1 MFGLRMTW
9 SSKNRGPF
17 STSAMIPGIECIS
30 TKLKINLLGSTMIQ
44 CLFRCFSSVF
54 FFQRF
59 GGSAAEHDATRR
71 QGGWLKVV
79 WPWDGCPEAEGKSWS
94 WYQTS
99 CVQSG
104 ECKEEQDHIFGK
116 ELGGYW
122 GGCTMFFYG
131 AGTGHWF
138 ALVLWGGFSTVGD
151 KSFPKEETIL

>member
-1 MFGLRMTW
+1 MYLDKTENQPSWIHYDPVPLQMLL
-9 SSKNRGPF
+9 F
-17 STSAMIPGIECIS
+17 S
-30 TKLKINLLGSTMIQ
+30 
-44 CLFRCFSSVF
+44 V

-138 ALVLWGGFSTVGD
+138 ALVLRGGFSTVGD